1 MIQFIAR
8 ISTKFVQRW
17 LPDAFIFSIFLTIIV
32 FVAGIFAQGESATSM
47 TKYWGDG
54 IWNLLTFAMQV
65 TITLVTG
72 HVLAQ
77 SKPIQMALGKIST
90 LAKTPPQA
98 IMLMTFIALIAC
110 WLNWGFGLIA
120 SALLAKE
127 LAKRVQGVDFPLL
140 VAAAYSGIL
149 IWHAGL
155 SGSIP
160 LKLAMQGSE
169 FGVERVIPVSDTM
182 FSFPILTICLLMLV
196 SLPIVNRLM
205 MPRKNEIKTFVA
217 LFPEQLEEK
226 KYDAKHKA
234 NTPAERLENSRVVSL
249 LLTAIGIWYVI
260 LYFTEGG
267 SLNLNSLNL
276 IFLVLGIIFHGT
288 PSSYLDALND
298 AVKGSAGIVIQF
310 PLYAGIMG
318 MVVQSG
324 LATSISSW
332 FVSISTAD
340 TFPVFTFLSAGLV
353 NLFVPSGGGQW
364 AVQAPI
370 VIPAAQSLG
379 VPLEQ
384 AAMAVALGDAWTN
397 MAQPFWALPLLG
409 IAGLGIRDIMGYCV
423 VALIWSGLI
432 FSLGLS
438 FLY

>member
-8 ISTKFVQRW
+8 VSTRFVQRW
-17 LPDAFIFSIFLTIIV
+17 LPDAFIFSVLLTGIV
-32 FVAGIFAQGESATSM
+32 FAAGIFSQGESPVAM
-47 TKYWGDG
+47 VRFWGDG

-65 TITLVTG
+65 ILTLITG

-77 SKPIQMALGKIST
+77 SKPVQAGLGKIAT

-120 SALLAKE
+120 SALFAKE
-127 LAKRVQGVDFPLL
+127 LARRVRGVHFPLL
-140 VAAAYSGIL
+140 VASAYSGIL

-160 LKLAMQGSE
+160 LKLAMIGGD
-169 FGVERVIPVSDTM
+169 FGIEQVIPVSQTM
-182 FSFPILTICLLMLV
+182 FSFPILMMCAVMLI
-196 SLPIVNRLM
+196 SLPIINSLM
-205 MPRKNEIKTFVA
+205 LPDESEIQAFEEIPFNQSSKKTV
-217 LFPEQLEEK
+217 K
-226 KYDAKHKA
+226 KDM
-234 NTPAERLENSRVVSL
+234 TPAERLENSVITSFL
-249 LLTAIGIWYVI
+249 LSALGACYLVI
-260 LYFTEGG
+260 HFSEGG
-267 SLNLNSLNL
+267 SLDLNSLNL
-276 IFLVLGIIFHGT
+276 IFLVLGILFHAT
-288 PSSYLDALND
+288 PASYLDSLND
-298 AVKGSAGIVIQF
+298 AIKGSSGIVIQF

-324 LATSISSW
+324 LATSISTW
-332 FVSISTAD
+332 FVSISDAS
-340 TFPVFTFLSAGLV
+340 TFPVLTFLSAGLV

-379 VPLEQ
+379 VPLNQ

-423 VALIWSGLI
+423 VALLWSGI
-432 FSLGLS
+432 VFTLGLS

>member
-1 MIQFIAR
+1 MIQSIAR

-17 LPDAFIFSIFLTIIV
+17 LPDAFIFSIILTAIV
-32 FVAGIFAQGESATSM
+32 FTAGIFSQNESPATM
-47 TKYWGDG
+47 VRFWGDG

-65 TITLVTG
+65 ILTLITG

-77 SKPIQMALGKIST
+77 SRPVKIGLSKIAT
-90 LAKTPPQA
+90 LAKTPSQA

-127 LAKRVQGVDFPLL
+127 LARQVRGVHFPLL
-140 VAAAYSGIL
+140 VASAYSGIL

-160 LKLAMQGSE
+160 LKLAMVGGG
-169 FGVERVIPVSDTM
+169 FGVEQVIPVSQTM
-182 FSFPILTICLLMLV
+182 FSFPILVTCLVMLL
-196 SLPIVNRLM
+196 SLPIINSLM
-205 MPRKNEIKTFVA
+205 LPSKHEVQAFEEI
-217 LFPEQLEEK
+217 PIEQLQENFINK
-226 KYDAKHKA
+226 
-234 NTPAERLENSRVVSL
+234 NRTPAERLENSVIISFL
-249 LLTAIGIWYVI
+249 LAGIGLWY
-260 LYFTEGG
+260 LFMHFTEDGA
-267 SLNLNSLNL
+267 LDLNSLNL
-276 IFLVLGIIFHGT
+276 IFLVLGILFHGT
-288 PSSYLDALND
+288 PASYLNAVND
-298 AVKGSAGIVIQF
+298 AVKGAAGIVIQF

-324 LATSISSW
+324 LATSISTW
-332 FVSISTAD
+332 FVSISTEA
-340 TFPVFTFLSAGLV
+340 TFPVLTFLSAGLV

-370 VIPAAQSLG
+370 VVPAALSLG
-379 VPLEQ
+379 VPLHQ

-409 IAGLGIRDIMGYCV
+409 IAGLGIRDIMGYCI
-423 VALIWSGLI
+423 VALLWSGFI

>member
-1 MIQFIAR
+1 MIQSIAR

-17 LPDAFIFSIFLTIIV
+17 LPDAFIFSILLTAIV
-32 FVAGIFAQGESATSM
+32 FIAGVFSQDESPATM
-47 TKYWGDG
+47 VRFWGDG

-65 TITLVTG
+65 ILTLITG

-77 SKPIQMALGKIST
+77 SKPVKIGLSKIAT
-90 LAKTPPQA
+90 LAKTPAQA

-127 LAKRVQGVDFPLL
+127 LARQVRGVHFPLL
-140 VAAAYSGIL
+140 VASAYSGIL

-160 LKLAMQGSE
+160 LKLAMPGGG
-169 FGVERVIPVSDTM
+169 FGVDQIIPVSETM
-182 FSFPILTICLLMLV
+182 FSFPILIICAVMLV
-196 SLPIVNRLM
+196 SLPIINSLM
-205 MPRKNEIKTFVA
+205 IPNKSEVQPFEEI
-217 LFPEQLEEK
+217 PIEQLQENIINK
-226 KYDAKHKA
+226 
-234 NTPAERLENSRVVSL
+234 NITPAERLENSVIISFL
-249 LLTAIGIWYVI
+249 LAGIGLWYLFI
-260 LYFTEGG
+260 HFIDDGALD
-267 SLNLNSLNL
+267 LNSLNL
-276 IFLVLGIIFHGT
+276 IFLVLGILFHAT
-288 PSSYLDALND
+288 PANYLNAVND
-298 AVKGSAGIVIQF
+298 AVKGAAGIVIQF

-324 LATSISSW
+324 LATSISTW
-332 FVSISTAD
+332 FVSISTES
-340 TFPVFTFLSAGLV
+340 TFPVLTFLSAGLV

-370 VIPAAQSLG
+370 VVPAALSLG
-379 VPLEQ
+379 VPLHQ

-409 IAGLGIRDIMGYCV
+409 IAGLGIRDIMGYCI
-423 VALIWSGLI
+423 VALLWSGFI